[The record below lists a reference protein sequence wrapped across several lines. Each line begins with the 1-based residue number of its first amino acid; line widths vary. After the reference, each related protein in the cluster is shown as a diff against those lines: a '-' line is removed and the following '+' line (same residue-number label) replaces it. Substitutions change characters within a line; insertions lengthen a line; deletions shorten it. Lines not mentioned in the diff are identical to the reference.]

1 VVLHLAVI
9 VVVAVGLDRAL
20 REHRLRLATIVVLAC
35 LLVEQLTTYRVSFDA
50 AEASRRLAALSTPPA
65 GCRYFL
71 VERGR
76 AIAGRPAFHAQVEAV
91 VIAQQTG
98 IPTLNGYSTH
108 LPDGWTTTMED
119 VTAPGYAEAAL
130 AWMSRNNLRD
140 GLCLVDL
147 EAGTW
152 RVPSARMNGVHGEN
166 LIRRDVRAFDDAMAV
181 SLQGFHPA
189 EPAGRWTNGAAEIR
203 FAAPVDMRGMRV
215 VGSVWNA
222 GSRVRIA
229 LDGRM
234 VFDEALG
241 AGPFSIDLFT
251 PATVSTIAI
260 ASPSFVPRAT
270 GMNDDTR
277 QLGVMI
283 ESVEI
288 R

>member
-1 VVLHLAVI
+1 V
-9 VVVAVGLDRAL
+9 
-20 REHRLRLATIVVLAC
+20 T
-35 LLVEQLTTYRVSFDA
+35 FDA
-50 AEASRRLAALSTPPA
+50 AEAGRRLAGLSSPPA
-65 GCRYFL
+65 GCRFFL

-108 LPDGWTTTMED
+108 RPDGWATTLED

-130 AWMSRNNLRD
+130 AWMAKNNLRD

-152 RVPSARMNGVHGEN
+152 RVPAARMNGLHGDN
-166 LIRRDVRAFDDAMAV
+166 LIRREVRTFDDAMAV
-181 SLQGFHPA
+181 SLQGFHPPEA
-189 EPAGRWTNGAAEIR
+189 AGRWTNGAGEIR
-203 FAAPVDMRGMRV
+203 FAAPVDMRGMRI

-222 GSRVRIA
+222 GSHLRIA
-229 LDGRM
+229 LDGRT
-234 VFDEALG
+234 VFDAPLG

-251 PATVSTIAI
+251 PATVSTVAI
-260 ASPSFVPRAT
+260 ASPSFVPRAA
-270 GMNDDTR
+270 GMNDDGR